1 MGVTMARLL
10 TLVTL
15 GLLLVAC
22 TTGGT
27 PPDTDGSPTS
37 SATSPTRSPGGST
50 TPREGGSIWDVDE
63 EMIDAVVEQAAADAG
78 VAADEISVVSADA
91 VTWSDGSIGCPQEGM
106 GYTQALVPGYRVI
119 LDVAGEEVHY
129 HAGSD
134 ARFFACDDPQEP
146 IDDGT
151 VDR

>member
-1 MGVTMARLL
+1 MTWATLAL
-10 TLVTL
+10 TLTL
-15 GLLLVAC
+15 AC
-22 TTGGT
+22 LTACASEGT
-27 PPDTDGSPTS
+27 STATATDQLAATPT
-37 SATSPTRSPGGST
+37 GST
-50 TPREGGSIWDVDE
+50 PRPGTGTIGDMDR
-63 EMIDAVVEQAAADAG
+63 EMLDSLIEQASEEAG
-78 VAADEISVVSADA
+78 VGEDEISVVNAEA
-91 VTWSDGSIGCPQEGM
+91 VTWSDGSIGCPKEGM
-106 GYTQALVPGYRVI
+106 SYTQALVPGYRVI